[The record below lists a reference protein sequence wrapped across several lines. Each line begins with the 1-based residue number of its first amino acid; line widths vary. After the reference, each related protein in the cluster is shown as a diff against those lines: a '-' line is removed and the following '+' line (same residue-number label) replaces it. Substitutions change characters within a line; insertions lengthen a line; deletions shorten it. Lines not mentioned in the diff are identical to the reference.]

1 MSKQSI
7 IVKETTTYKL
17 TEQMEIHYVSFPQRG
32 IDMASIRNKNI
43 EFAFAF
49 NPKSSLLKFHPI
61 KNRNTTHIHYGN
73 GICKTE
79 WIYLDKESND
89 ESFPKVGYLKD
100 IKISV
105 RFPKFI
111 KDLNNEKIQDN

>member
-1 MSKQSI
+1 MNQKSI
-7 IVKETTTYKL
+7 IVKEITTYHQ
-17 TEQMEIHYVSFPQRG
+17 TEQVEICYVSFPQRG
-32 IDMASIRNKNI
+32 IDKASMRNKNI

-61 KNRNTTHIHYGN
+61 ENRNTIHINYGN

-79 WIYLDKESND
+79 WIYVDKEPND
-89 ESFPKVGYLKD
+89 ESFPKVRDLKD

-105 RFPKFI
+105 RFPKVI
-111 KDLNNEKIQDN
+111 KDSNNEKIQDN